1 MDIYL
6 ILKHLSKDT
15 RRVLISRDG
24 IGWKVKL
31 TIRLNDHVIWVEPN
45 KVNRNEMD
53 YGGWNEWDR
62 LWTDG
67 NEMKHKQWSAN
78 WRKWHGTWT
87 MKCEL
92 KEMRWNINNEV
103 WTEENEMKHKQ
114 WSLDWRKWDGT
125 WTMKLIM

>member
-6 ILKHLSKDT
+6 ILKHLCKDT

-62 LWTDG
+62 LLTEGNKMKHKQWMRTEG

-78 WRKWHGTWT
+78 WRKWDET
-87 MKCEL
+87 
-92 KEMRWNINNEV
+92 
-103 WTEENEMKHKQ
+103 
-114 WSLDWRKWDGT
+114 
-125 WTMKLIM
+125 